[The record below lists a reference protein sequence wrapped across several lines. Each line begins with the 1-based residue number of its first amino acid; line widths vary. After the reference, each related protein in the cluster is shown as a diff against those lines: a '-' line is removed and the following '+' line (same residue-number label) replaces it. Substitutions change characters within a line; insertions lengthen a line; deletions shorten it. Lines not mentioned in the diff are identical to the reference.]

1 MTDNMA
7 SGGGSTENE
16 RIPAFLAESGLAI
29 HEIVTLLDDVRDYI
43 AVHEPVFDDGGVL
56 IDGCLLA
63 WNRGYE
69 DIRVEEVIR
78 HQMIAEKY
86 YEPAT
91 AIESMQKAWDEGW
104 AKQKFELTPAA
115 HDHYRPEGAIVL
127 INVLWRRMGNV
138 IVEIGNDASENF
150 KLQLQLLDEQSAVAE
165 SRRDRMLA
173 EERERIARHLHDSVI
188 QQLYATALGL
198 RAVSQSH
205 NLENE
210 REHVDLIA
218 SSIAGI
224 IDEIRAE
231 IFKVS
236 FGSTLSLHDDLAQVV
251 EPFAL
256 AVGARID
263 ISLDG
268 IENVDP
274 ELRSQI
280 RAVVR
285 ESVSNSVRHGAASRI
300 AVLLRKDKTDLVLT
314 IEDNGLGLPVNI
326 ERLSG
331 LSNLSQ
337 RARDLGGAYEVVA
350 LESKGTKSIWRVPL
364 VHERADFDRP
374 L

>member
-1 MTDNMA
+1 MTAETTRHGDP
-7 SGGGSTENE
+7 SEGE
-16 RIPAFLAESGLAI
+16 RFRTFLAESGSTS
-29 HEIVTLLDDVRDYI
+29 HDIVMLLDDVRDYI
-43 AVHEPVFDDGGVL
+43 AIHEPVFDEGGVL
-56 IDGCLLA
+56 IDGRLLA

-69 DIRVEEVIR
+69 GIRVEGVIW
-78 HQMIAEKY
+78 HQLIREKY

-104 AKQKFELTPAA
+104 AKQKFELTPGA
-115 HDHYRPEGAIVL
+115 HDRYRPEGAIVL

-150 KLQLQLLDEQSAVAE
+150 KLQLQLLDEQSAAAE

-198 RAVSQSH
+198 RAVSLSA

-210 REHVDLIA
+210 REHVELIA
-218 SSIAGI
+218 SSISGI

-236 FGSTLSLHDDLAQVV
+236 AGSTLSLRDDLVQVV

-285 ESVSNSVRHGAASRI
+285 ESVSNSVRHGTASRI
-300 AVLLRKDKTDLVLT
+300 AVVLRKDKNDLVLT

-326 ERLSG
+326 DRLSG

-337 RARDLGGAYEVVA
+337 RARDLGGSYEVVA
-350 LESKGTKSIWRVPL
+350 LETQGTKSIWRVPL
-364 VHERADFDRP
+364 PA
-374 L
+374 